1 MPLYTSNATQL
12 VAARNGS
19 HYVRG
24 HYSRSGAPGETRY
37 SRTSNVMR
45 ELEALY
51 ENARTEREREA
62 VRRCMEMI

>member
-1 MPLYTSNATQL
+1 MPLYTSNAAQL

-37 SRTSNVMR
+37 SRNGNMMS
-45 ELEALY
+45 ELEALCD
-51 ENARTEREREA
+51 NARTERERDA
-62 VRRCMEMI
+62 IRRCMEMI